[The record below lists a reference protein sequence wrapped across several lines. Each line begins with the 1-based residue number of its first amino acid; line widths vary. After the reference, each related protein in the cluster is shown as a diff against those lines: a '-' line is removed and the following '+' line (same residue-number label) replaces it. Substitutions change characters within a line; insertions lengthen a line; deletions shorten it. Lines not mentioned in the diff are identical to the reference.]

1 MEDKRVNIREFNL
14 TERERELAERIL
26 ASEDVYE
33 VHDLRNPSMELLTY
47 LVSKSPDCLAYVPEQ
62 NEEMCEIA
70 VTLDGEQLK
79 HVRHQ
84 TPTICKLAVQNKWKA
99 LAYVRQQDEEICK
112 IAVDI
117 NGMALQ
123 YVRAQTPTIRRLA
136 VAKAPDALK
145 FATEQDMLTCIE
157 AISHGGDVIVYL
169 EEQTPELCKLAL
181 LQSGYDAAVYIR
193 DENMLAKFVDDETPV
208 LRAVIED
215 LMGACDV
222 DRYHRCAG
230 KSALEYA
237 QELKKEIEGSTN
249 KTDGLRR
256 LNI

>member
-26 ASEDVYE
+26 DSEDVYE
-33 VHDLRNPSMELLTY
+33 VHELRNPSMELLTY
-47 LVSKSPDCLAYVPEQ
+47 LVSQFLDCFAFVPEQ

-70 VTLDGEQLK
+70 VNIDGEQLK

-123 YVRAQTPTIRRLA
+123 YVREQTPEIRRLA
-136 VAKAPDALK
+136 VAKTPNAIKYASEHDS
-145 FATEQDMLTCIE
+145 LTCIE
-157 AISHGGDVIVYL
+157 AISHGGDVIAVV

-181 LQSGYDAAVYIR
+181 LQAGLDALPYIR

-208 LRAVIED
+208 VRAVIED
-215 LMGACDV
+215 LIGACDV
-222 DRYHRCAG
+222 DRHNRCAG